1 MSNLPSYIPPYLT
14 PVAHGGVA
22 LLTGVHLVRWD
33 TEADGAQYVIGGV
46 LVLCGAIFRRWQARG
61 AFEPLQEI
69 AERII
74 LT

>member
-1 MSNLPSYIPPYLT
+1 MRTSYVNTPYLT

-22 LLTGVHLVRWD
+22 LLARVHLVRGD
-33 TEADGAQYVIGGV
+33 AEADGAQYVVGVV
-46 LVLCGAIFRRWQARG
+46 LVLCWTIFRRQQTRW